1 MVNDIQASNNKDVI
15 GSNVIELGKEEKN
28 TIKDESRR
36 LDKSGLKNNN
46 DVKIGIIGVGGW
58 GKNHSRVLH
67 DFGVLTSI
75 CDMDKIKAKNLATRY
90 NVNHYGSIDDM
101 IDTESLDACLV
112 CTPTKTHYPVATK
125 LMEKGIN
132 VFVEKPLSYS
142 SKECEEMIQIAKKN
156 KISLTC
162 GYIERF
168 NPAVQEV
175 KKILSD
181 NVYGELLMIEF
192 HRENRMP
199 LHIKDVGI
207 IYDTA
212 VHDIDTAIYLFG
224 SKPNVVFARAGKIFH
239 SFEDFSN
246 IILGFGKDRVAVIS
260 SNWITPKKVRN
271 FSAVCTD
278 AIINGDFIKQEI
290 TIEDSLCTTTPRR
303 QNLVE
308 PLSLELRNFIE
319 VIEGKRDHPE
329 VSPEE
334 ATNVTKI
341 AEAALLSSN
350 TGAPIYLNLG

>member
-1 MVNDIQASNNKDVI
+1 MDYRGMVGERIQNRDEILLKLEKERN
-15 GSNVIELGKEEKN
+15 EEKSN
-28 TIKDESRR
+28 LSISKNR
-36 LDKSGLKNNN
+36 LQNNN
-46 DVKIGIIGVGGW
+46 ALKIGIIGVGGW

-75 CDMDKIKAKNLATRY
+75 CDMDKTKAQDLANRY
-90 NVNHYGSIDDM
+90 NVNYYGSIEEM
-101 IDTESLDACLV
+101 INFENLDACLV
-112 CTPTKTHYPVATK
+112 CTPTKTHYQVSKK
-125 LMEKGIN
+125 LMENGIN

-142 SKECEEMIQIAKKN
+142 SKECEEMIQIAKRN
-156 KISLTC
+156 KIAMTC

-168 NPAVQEV
+168 NPAVQDV
-175 KKILSD
+175 KKILSEET
-181 NVYGELLMIEF
+181 YGELLMIEF

-224 SKPNVVFARAGKIFH
+224 KKPQVVFTRAGKIFH

-246 IILGFGKDRVAVIS
+246 IMLGFGKDKVAVIS
-260 SNWITPKKVRN
+260 SNWITPKKVRK

-278 AIINGDFIKQEI
+278 GIINGDFIKQEI
-290 TIEDSLCTTTPRR
+290 TIEDSNSTTIPRR
-303 QNLVE
+303 SSLVE
-308 PLSLELRNFIE
+308 PLSLELKNFIE
-319 VIEGKRDHPE
+319 VIEGKREQPE

-350 TGAPIYLNLG
+350 TGAPIYLNLGE

>member
-1 MVNDIQASNNKDVI
+1 MVSEKISNNKDEI
-15 GSNVIELGKEEKN
+15 RIKLEKTRNEEKLN
-28 TIKDESRR
+28 SNIK
-36 LDKSGLKNNN
+36 KNIIHSNN
-46 DVKIGIIGVGGW
+46 AVKIGIIGIGGW

-75 CDMDKIKAKNLATRY
+75 CDMDKAKAQELANRY
-90 NVNHYGSIDDM
+90 NVNYYCSIEDM
-101 IDTESLDACLV
+101 INFEHLDACLV
-112 CTPTKTHYPVATK
+112 CTPTKTHFQISKK
-125 LMEKGIN
+125 LMENRIN

-156 KISLTC
+156 KIAMTC

-168 NPAVQEV
+168 NPAVQDV
-175 KKILSD
+175 KKIL
-181 NVYGELLMIEF
+181 VEETYGELLMIEF

-224 SKPNVVFARAGKIFH
+224 KKPQVVFARAGKIFH

-246 IILGFGKDRVAVIS
+246 IMLGFGKDKVSVIS
-260 SNWITPKKVRN
+260 SNWITPKKVRK
-271 FSAVCTD
+271 FSAVCSEG
-278 AIINGDFIKQEI
+278 IINGDFIKQEI
-290 TIEDSLCTTTPRR
+290 TIEDSHSTTIPRR
-303 QNLVE
+303 ASLVE
-308 PLSLELRNFIE
+308 PLSLELKSFIE
-319 VIEGKRDHPE
+319 VIEGKREKPE

-334 ATNVTKI
+334 ATSVTKI

-350 TGAPIYLNLG
+350 TGAPIYLNLGE